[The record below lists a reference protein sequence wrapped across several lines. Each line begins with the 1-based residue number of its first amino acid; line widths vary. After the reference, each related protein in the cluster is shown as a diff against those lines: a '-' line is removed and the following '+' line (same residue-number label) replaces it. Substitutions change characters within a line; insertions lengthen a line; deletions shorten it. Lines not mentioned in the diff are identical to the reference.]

1 VRELEGCLNRLVAL
15 SALNH
20 RTITMEFAR
29 EALRDLIPAEN
40 GKIAIGAIQKAV
52 ALYFHVR
59 LIDLMSRRRT
69 QHLALCR
76 QVAMYLC
83 RELTDDSFPVIG
95 ESFGRDHSTVIHA
108 HNLIAH
114 RVTDDSPFRDLLD
127 KLGEDLKKGAGKT

>member
-1 VRELEGCLNRLVAL
+1 
-15 SALNH
+15 
-20 RTITMEFAR
+20 MAR
-29 EALRDLIPAEN
+29 SPSKPFKRRS
-40 GKIAIGAIQKAV
+40 V
-52 ALYFHVR
+52 YFHVR

-83 RELTDDSFPVIG
+83 RELTDDSFPAIG
-95 ESFGRDHSTVIHA
+95 ERFGRDHSTVIHA

-127 KLGEDLKKGAGKT
+127 KLGRHLKKGAGKT